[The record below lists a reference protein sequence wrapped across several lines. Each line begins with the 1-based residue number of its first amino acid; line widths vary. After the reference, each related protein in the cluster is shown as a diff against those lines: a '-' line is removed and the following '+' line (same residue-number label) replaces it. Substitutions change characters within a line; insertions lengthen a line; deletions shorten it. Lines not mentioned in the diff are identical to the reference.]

1 MLPVALNCTDGLR
14 FLGAAWAP
22 RVEGSGGC
30 ILALALYAG
39 NRPRST
45 SY

>member
-22 RVEGSGGC
+22 RVEGSGVY
-30 ILALALYAG
+30 ISLSPIRWKPAQKY
-39 NRPRST
+39 
-45 SY
+45 